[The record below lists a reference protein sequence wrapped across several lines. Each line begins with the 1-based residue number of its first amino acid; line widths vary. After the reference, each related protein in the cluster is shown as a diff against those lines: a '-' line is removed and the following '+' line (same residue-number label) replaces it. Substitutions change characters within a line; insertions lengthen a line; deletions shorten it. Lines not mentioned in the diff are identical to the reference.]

1 MFTSARGTQYVKKL
15 RLCSKNFNKV
25 LNNTSSPKIMLII
38 INNEVVK
45 HLANLIPDNIL
56 IAST

>member
-1 MFTSARGTQYVKKL
+1 VKKL